1 MIPSNRNQKQKLL
14 SFLKVVRINLDIISL
29 YYTEKIKPFAKLI
42 FKICGVLSL
51 VTLTIELGF
60 YYPDIWAPKI
70 KVINQF
76 LIYYLI
82 IYEFISFL
90 LTRLT
95 YKEFI
100 STHKPETII
109 ITLVLIQRIFEKRI
123 ISYFQYLNY
132 GADQAVLSFLA
143 ITQLFLIFSHIISF
157 LRSRRIY
164 STKKI
169 NPSFM
174 FFLSF
179 AGIIT
184 IGSLLLL
191 LPKAHKVDLNFIDI
205 LFTVI
210 SATCVTGLS
219 TIDISSSFTLTGQ
232 IIILA
237 LIQIG
242 GLGLIT
248 LTTFFA
254 IFLAGQASVN
264 DKLMMKD
271 ILSEDALGRVRQLIG
286 EIAIQTFVIEML
298 GAFFLFFTF
307 PKNSDIKIEQKIFY
321 SIFHSISA
329 FCNAG
334 FSLFSKN
341 LGENFIYN
349 DKPFLSI
356 IMMLILLGG
365 IGFNVLSQ
373 LQSRFFK
380 KNQTKIKLSVSTKLS
395 VLTSFGLL
403 ILGTISYF
411 ILEQEYTL
419 SSMRITDEL
428 FHSLFYSVTSRTAG
442 FNTLDIG
449 SMGNP
454 MVFFSLLL
462 MWVGASPN
470 STGGGIKTT
479 TFAVAFLQILDFVRG
494 KQKLEVFHRTIA
506 EISIFRASSTIVL
519 SLFVI
524 FAAIF
529 SLLMVEKFSF
539 LDICY
544 EVVSAYGTVG
554 LSRGITGML
563 SDSSKL
569 TICIVM
575 FMGRVGVLTT
585 LIALLPK
592 KELSGISYPRE
603 YVIVG

>member
-1 MIPSNRNQKQKLL
+1 MIPIKRNHKQKFLFLL
-14 SFLKVVRINLDIISL
+14 KELRIKLDLISL
-29 YYTEKIKPFAKLI
+29 YYTEKIKPFAKLL
-42 FKICGVLSL
+42 FKISGLFSI

-60 YYPDIWAPKI
+60 YFPDSWTPNIR
-70 KVINQF
+70 VINQV

-82 IYEFISFL
+82 IYEIVSFL
-90 LTRLT
+90 LTRLS
-95 YKEFI
+95 YKEYI
-100 STHKPETII
+100 STHKSETII
-109 ITLVLIQRIFEKRI
+109 IAIVIIQRIFEKKI

-164 STKKI
+164 TTKKI

-179 AGIIT
+179 TGIIS

-232 IIILA
+232 IILLT

-248 LTTFFA
+248 LTTFFS

-264 DKLMMKD
+264 EKLMMKD

-286 EIAIQTFVIEML
+286 EIAVQTFIIEIL
-298 GAFFLFFTF
+298 GAICLFLTF
-307 PKNSDIKIEQKIFY
+307 PKDSSLRIEQKIFY

-334 FSLFSKN
+334 FSLFPKN
-341 LGENFIYN
+341 LGESYTYN

-356 IMMLILLGG
+356 IMILIVLGG

-373 LQSRFFK
+373 LQSRFLSK
-380 KNQTKIKLSVSTKLS
+380 DQTKIKLSVSTKLS
-395 VLTSFGLL
+395 VITSLGLL
-403 ILGTISYF
+403 ILGTIAYF
-411 ILEQEYTL
+411 LLEQDYTL

-449 SMGNP
+449 SMGSP

-479 TFAVAFLQILDFVRG
+479 TFAVAFLQIIDFVRG
-494 KQKLEVFHRTIA
+494 KAKLEVFHRTIA
-506 EISIFRASSTIVL
+506 EVSIFRASSTIVL

-524 FAAIF
+524 FGAIF

-563 SDSSKL
+563 TDSSKL
-569 TICIVM
+569 TICVVM

>member
-1 MIPSNRNQKQKLL
+1 MIPIKRNHKQKFLFLL
-14 SFLKVVRINLDIISL
+14 KELRIKLDEISL

-42 FKICGVLSL
+42 FKICGLFSL

-60 YYPDIWAPKI
+60 YYPDIWTPKI
-70 KVINQF
+70 NVINQF

-82 IYEFISFL
+82 IYEFVSFL

-109 ITLVLIQRIFEKRI
+109 ITLVLIQRIFENRI

-132 GADQAVLSFLA
+132 GADQAVLFFLA
-143 ITQLFLIFSHIISF
+143 ITQLFLIFSHLISL

-179 AGIIT
+179 TGIIT
-184 IGSLLLL
+184 IGSLLLS
-191 LPKAHKVDLNFIDI
+191 LPKAQKLDLHFIDI

-210 SATCVTGLS
+210 SATCVTGLA
-219 TIDISSSFTLTGQ
+219 TIDIASSFTLTGQ

-307 PKNSDIKIEQKIFY
+307 PKNSDLKIEQKIFH

-341 LGENFIYN
+341 LGENFTYN
-349 DKPFLSI
+349 EKPFLSI
-356 IMMLILLGG
+356 IMILILLGG

-373 LQSRFFK
+373 FQSRFFTK
-380 KNQTKIKLSVSTKLS
+380 SQTKIKLSVSTKLS
-395 VLTSFGLL
+395 VLTSLGLL
-403 ILGTISYF
+403 VLGTISYF

-419 SSMRITDEL
+419 SSMGITDEL

-462 MWVGASPN
+462 MWVGTSPN

-479 TFAVAFLQILDFVRG
+479 TFAVAFLQIIDFVRG

-506 EISIFRASSTIVL
+506 EVSIFRASSTIVL

-563 SDSSKL
+563 TDSSKL
-569 TICIVM
+569 TICVVM

>member
-1 MIPSNRNQKQKLL
+1 MIPIKRNQKQKFL
-14 SFLKVVRINLDIISL
+14 SLLKVVRIKLDEISL
-29 YYTEKIKPFAKLI
+29 YYTERIKPLAKLI
-42 FKICGVLSL
+42 FKICGVFSL

-70 KVINQF
+70 KVINQL

-82 IYEFISFL
+82 IYELVSFI
-90 LTRLT
+90 LTRST
-95 YKEFI
+95 YQEFI

-109 ITLVLIQRIFEKRI
+109 ITLVLIQRIFEKKI

-184 IGSLLLL
+184 IGSVLLS
-191 LPKAHKVDLNFIDI
+191 LPKAQKLDLHFIDV

-210 SATCVTGLS
+210 SATCVTGLA
-219 TIDISSSFTLTGQ
+219 TIDIASSFTLTGQ

-298 GAFFLFFTF
+298 GAFFLFFSF
-307 PKNSDIKIEQKIFY
+307 PKNSDLKIEQKIFY

-341 LGENFIYN
+341 LGENFTYN

-356 IMMLILLGG
+356 IMILILLGG

-373 LQSRFFK
+373 LQGRFLSK
-380 KNQTKIKLSVSTKLS
+380 SQTKIKLSVSTKLS

-403 ILGTISYF
+403 VLGMLSYF

-479 TFAVAFLQILDFVRG
+479 TFAVAFLQIIDFVRG
-494 KQKLEVFHRTIA
+494 KPKLEVFHRTIA
-506 EISIFRASSTIVL
+506 DVSIFRASSTIVL

-563 SDSSKL
+563 TDSSKL
-569 TICIVM
+569 TICVVM

-592 KELSGISYPRE
+592 KELSGISYPKE

>member
-1 MIPSNRNQKQKLL
+1 M
-14 SFLKVVRINLDIISL
+14 V
-29 YYTEKIKPFAKLI
+29 
-42 FKICGVLSL
+42 
-51 VTLTIELGF
+51 
-60 YYPDIWAPKI
+60 
-70 KVINQF
+70 
-76 LIYYLI
+76 
-82 IYEFISFL
+82 SFL
-90 LTRLT
+90 LTRST
-95 YKEFI
+95 YQEFI

-109 ITLVLIQRIFEKRI
+109 ITLVFIQRIFEKKI

-184 IGSLLLL
+184 IGSVLLS
-191 LPKAHKVDLNFIDI
+191 LPKAQKLDLHFIDV

-210 SATCVTGLS
+210 SATCVTGLA
-219 TIDISSSFTLTGQ
+219 TIDIASSFTLTGQ
-232 IIILA
+232 IIILT

-286 EIAIQTFVIEML
+286 EIAIQTLVIEIL
-298 GAFFLFFTF
+298 GAFFLFFSF
-307 PKNSDIKIEQKIFY
+307 PKNSDLKIEQKIFY

-341 LGENFIYN
+341 LGENFTYN

-356 IMMLILLGG
+356 IMILILLGG

-373 LQSRFFK
+373 LQGRFLSK
-380 KNQTKIKLSVSTKLS
+380 SQTKIKLSVSTKLS

-403 ILGTISYF
+403 VLGMLSYF

-479 TFAVAFLQILDFVRG
+479 TFAVAFLQIIDFVRG
-494 KQKLEVFHRTIA
+494 KPKLEVFHRTIA
-506 EISIFRASSTIVL
+506 EVSIFRASSTIVL

-563 SDSSKL
+563 TDSSKL
-569 TICIVM
+569 TICVVM

-592 KELSGISYPRE
+592 KELSGISYPKE